1 MFAWHMTKSVT
12 GAIRYLGYPGYLIA
26 SHASSLTFIMTS
38 EFQRGKGLIRP
49 VGVLG
54 SEVSF
59 LGDVLGR
66 ELDRVS

>member
-1 MFAWHMTKSVT
+1 
-12 GAIRYLGYPGYLIA
+12 
-26 SHASSLTFIMTS
+26 MTS
-38 EFQRGKGLIRP
+38 GFQRGKGLIRP

-66 ELDRVS
+66 ELDRVGVLLAVS